1 MATNW
6 TSQSPEV
13 SPRAL
18 VTRLGDWTSGGG
30 PLYRR
35 LADRLRAAVEGREL
49 TAGTRLPPERL
60 LARALAVSRTTVVG
74 AYDMLREE
82 AVLESRQGSGTWVR
96 ERQETTSSAKP
107 VEAPRLG
114 HSALRGLM
122 SGPSDTID
130 LLGAHLPGV
139 DSVFATAQS
148 AFQDLQELTREPGYF
163 PFGVPSLRKA
173 VARHLSR
180 SGLPT
185 SDDEVLV
192 TTGAQQAIVL
202 TAAAFLQPGDAVVVE
217 DPTYVGAID
226 AFRSVGARIVPV
238 VVGPD
243 GAPPAAIRE
252 AVVRHNARLVYLMPT
267 FQNPTGAVMPETRR
281 RDVARMAEDLQVHVV
296 EDNTLADLVLSGT
309 PPPPIGA
316 FSHEGPVLS
325 IGSMSKLFWAGL
337 RIGWVRGR
345 EASLL
350 RVIQQKV
357 VADMGSSVPSQCL
370 ATHLLEQTEKVKRT
384 RRKQVGQALDHVSAL
399 VAELLPGWSF
409 VRPTGGLVAW
419 LRLPEGDAGELSQVA
434 ARHGVSIVPGPLTST
449 EGRWS
454 DHIRVP
460 LVPDEKHLRE
470 GMERLSRAW
479 KAYRSGARKTREMGV
494 IV

>member
-1 MATNW
+1 MAPNW
-6 TSQSPEV
+6 TSSTSEI
-13 SPRAL
+13 SPRTL
-18 VTRLGDWTSGGG
+18 VTRLGEWTSGGG
-30 PLYRR
+30 PLYKR

-96 ERQETTSSAKP
+96 ERQEPDRVKP

-114 HSALRGLM
+114 HTALRGLM
-122 SGPSDTID
+122 NAPNDTID

-139 DSVFATAQS
+139 EAVFTTAQS
-148 AFQDLQELTREPGYF
+148 CFADLQALTREPGYF
-163 PFGVPSLRKA
+163 PFGTPALRTA
-173 VARHLSR
+173 IARYLSR

-202 TAAAFLQPGDAVVVE
+202 TASAFLQPGDAVVVE

-226 AFRSVGARIVPV
+226 AFRMVGARIVPV
-238 VVGPD
+238 LVGPD

-252 AVVRHNARLVYLMPT
+252 AVVRSNARLVYLMPT
-267 FQNPTGAVMPETRR
+267 FQNPTGSVMPETRR
-281 RDVARMAEDLQVHVV
+281 RDIARMAEDLQVHVV
-296 EDNTLADLVLSGT
+296 EDNTLADLVLTGGT
-309 PPPPIGA
+309 PPPIAA
-316 FSHEGPVLS
+316 FSPEGPVLS

-370 ATHLLEQTEKVKRT
+370 AAHLLDQTEKVKRI
-384 RRKQVGQALDHVSAL
+384 RRKQVAQALDNVAAFM
-399 VAELLPGWSF
+399 AELLPGWTF
-409 VRPTGGLVAW
+409 VRPAGGLVAW
-419 LRLPEGDAGELSQVA
+419 LRLPEGDASELGQVA
-434 ARHGVSIVPGPLTST
+434 LRHGVSVVPGPVTSP

-454 DHIRVP
+454 DHIRIP
-460 LVPDEKHLRE
+460 LVPDETHLRE
-470 GMERLSRAW
+470 GLVRLSRAW
-479 KAYRSGARKTREMGV
+479 TAYRSGARKTREMGV